1 MPFVNE
7 VVSDADIDA
16 YGLGFRK
23 GDGRWWTRDKER
35 DFYLWGGLDDLPS
48 FGEYE
53 EGRFYM
59 LVDGVK
65 LEILLSPGEWSKNW
79 HVKPYVVSWSKVQ
92 SISPKDCGE
101 LDRDRLISIL
111 KEALNVYGYDGED
124 NHNVPDRVVKFGF

>member
-35 DFYLWGGLDDLPS
+35 DFYLWGGRYDLPS
-48 FGEYE
+48 FGEDV

-65 LEILLSPGEWSKNW
+65 LKISLSLGEWSKNW
-79 HVKPYVVSWSKVQ
+79 QVIPFVVSWEKVR
-92 SISPKDCGE
+92 SIHPKDCGG
-101 LDRDRLISIL
+101 LDPDRLIVIL
-111 KEALNVYGYDGED
+111 KEALNEYGYDGED
-124 NHNVPDRVVKFGF
+124 NRNVPDRVVKFGF